1 MNSSTGAPRGV
12 ENIKTMKSRGLR
24 SIPRSQND
32 SYLDLYMLNKE
43 KERLEKELS
52 HSGKRSE
59 RASKRLQAIGSRIEK
74 LEKSSLPGDK
84 DKAKEAVGNK
94 APKKDWKVMSI
105 DY

>member
-32 SYLDLYMLNKE
+32 SYLDLYMLYKE
-43 KERLEKELS
+43 KERLEKELF
-52 HSGKRSE
+52 HSGKRGE
-59 RASKRLQAIGSRIEK
+59 RASKRLEVIGSRIEK

-94 APKKDWKVMSI
+94 TPKKDWKVMSL

>member
-1 MNSSTGAPRGV
+1 
-12 ENIKTMKSRGLR
+12 MKDRDLR

-32 SYLDLYMLNKE
+32 SYLDLYILYKE

-59 RASKRLQAIGSRIEK
+59 RASKRLEVIGLRIEK
-74 LEKSSLPGDK
+74 LEKPSPPGDK
-84 DKAKEAVGNK
+84 EKAKETVGRET
-94 APKKDWKVMSI
+94 PKKDWKVMKI